1 MRETQVYISF
11 EVRNLLTAIAKSRG
25 LTADLVADQL
35 LREIIYKNY
44 PQAKTLVAKMADLKQ
59 ELIESFKNDQNDNSE
74 SIPVHYPSEQ
84 AILGGAP
91 GKA

>member
-1 MRETQVYISF
+1 MRETQVYVSF
-11 EVRNLLTAIAKSRG
+11 EVRNLCAAIAKSRN

-59 ELIESFKNDQNDNSE
+59 ELIESFKDDTHDYAESE
-74 SIPVHYPSEQ
+74 PVRNPPE
-84 AILGGAP
+84 
-91 GKA
+91 